1 MGGFWYIFYGGFIEV
16 FILVDIVGKLTADR
30 PFFLIARWIYR
41 GID

>member
-30 PFFLIARWIYR
+30 PFFLFYDGFIECQF
-41 GID
+41 